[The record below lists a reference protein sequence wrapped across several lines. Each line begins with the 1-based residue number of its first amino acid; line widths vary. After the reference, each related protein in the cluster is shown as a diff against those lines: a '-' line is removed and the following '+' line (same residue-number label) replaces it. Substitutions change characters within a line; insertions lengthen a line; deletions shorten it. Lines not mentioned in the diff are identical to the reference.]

1 MKTALVIAA
10 GCVAAVGVGFAALF
24 VGVQAVPVSALWD
37 SASEVQRTVLWE
49 LRLPRVCVAFL
60 AGAGLAVAGAAFQAL
75 FRNPL
80 ATPFTL
86 GVASG
91 ASLGVAFYVYLGLSF
106 ATGFLP
112 GRTWFA
118 LGGAFTTVALVYGL
132 TRLRRGFS
140 DAGMLLAGVAISYFF
155 SSLILLIQYCS
166 DFTQSY
172 RILRWIMGG
181 LAGTVGFGDTL
192 ALLPGVVLGTAILVL
207 HGRELNLLACGSE
220 IAAARGVAVD
230 AVKRRIFFAASLGV
244 GTVVAICG
252 PVGFVGLMVPH
263 ICRLAF
269 GPDHHRLLPAV
280 CLFGGTFLIACD
292 TAARC
297 IMPPT
302 ELPVGVL
309 TALLGGPFFLVLL
322 LTKVVRTA

>member
-1 MKTALVIAA
+1 MKTALVIVV
-10 GCVAAVGVGFAALF
+10 GCVLVVGVAVVALF
-24 VGVQAVPVSALWD
+24 AGVHSVPISALWGEGSD
-37 SASEVQRTVLWE
+37 VQIAVLWE
-49 LRLPRVCVAFL
+49 LRLPRICVAFL
-60 AGAGLAVAGAAFQAL
+60 AGAGLAAAGAAFQAV

-91 ASLGVAFYVYLGLSF
+91 ASLGVALYVAAGFSF
-106 ATGFLP
+106 ATWFLP

-118 LGGAFTTVALVYGL
+118 LAGAMATVGLVYAL

-140 DAGMLLAGVAISYFF
+140 NAGMLLAGVAISYFF
-155 SSLILLIQYCS
+155 SSLILLIQYLS

-181 LAGTVGFGDTL
+181 LAGTVGFAD
-192 ALLPGVVLGTAILVL
+192 ACSLLPGVLLGCGILL
-207 HGRELNLLACGSE
+207 FHARELNLLACGGE

-230 AVKRRIFFAASLGV
+230 AVKRRLFFAASLAV
-244 GTVVAICG
+244 GTVVSICG
-252 PVGFVGLMVPH
+252 PIGFVGLMVPH
-263 ICRLAF
+263 MCRLAF
-269 GPDHHRLLPAV
+269 GPDHHRLLPATW
-280 CLFGGTFLIACD
+280 LFGGAFLIACD

-309 TALLGGPFFLVLL
+309 TAILGGPFFLALL
-322 LTKVVRTA
+322 LTRTIRAD